1 MLILQFYIRFQITLQ
16 NLREKFRANVTMI
29 REFAQGRKKKEKR
42 KICVLTRFEG
52 TAVPILECTAD
63 LKESKTGA
71 VELALKIQ

>member
-16 NLREKFRANVTMI
+16 NFREKFRANVTMI
-29 REFAQGRKKKEKR
+29 REFAQGRKKKE

>member
-1 MLILQFYIRFQITLQ
+1 
-16 NLREKFRANVTMI
+16 MI
-29 REFAQGRKKKEKR
+29 REFGQRREERKER

-52 TAVPILECTAD
+52 TTVPILECAAD